1 MNGRNRWLAA
11 FGYGVLAELAVIA
24 TIVLA
29 VTAYK
34 LFAHPTGAEYQAF
47 AERVGSL
54 VGPIG
59 GTLFVYIFAR
69 LLMRRLSTR
78 FVAHGLV
85 VAVVAI
91 ALSIAG
97 SIAGHGSVPSA
108 YILAS
113 LLKLAAGALAGFL
126 AARTAQVNA

>member
-29 VTAYK
+29 VMAYK
-34 LFAHPTGAEYQAF
+34 LFAEPTGAEYQAF
-47 AERVGSL
+47 ADRVGSL

-59 GTLFVYIFAR
+59 GTLFVYVFAR

-113 LLKLAAGALAGFL
+113 LLKVGAGALAGFL
-126 AARTAQVNA
+126 AARTAKVNA